1 MLKFFWYT
9 ITFKKN
15 DYFGRIDKK
24 LDYLKLKK
32 KNWENQLRL
41 SFKSTK
47 SYNSK
52 KKFFKEYFLEEHKT
66 YFNYLKKKIKEK

>member
-32 KNWENQLRL
+32 KKLGE
-41 SFKSTK
+41 SA
-47 SYNSK
+47 
-52 KKFFKEYFLEEHKT
+52 
-66 YFNYLKKKIKEK
+66 KIIFQINEKL